1 MYTLKQ
7 EKRGLCPYD
16 DKRYL
21 LADLPDG
28 TPNPQTHAYGHKD
41 LAAEVEFEADM
52 PELPGTDI
60 IIEHREERFKNKHAR
75 VAKKLRA
82 MATDPELDEEELE
95 IPGDLAEAGN
105 WEEAERAAAERPGV
119 DGRIGSVIERLIA
132 QGCGRRT
139 PTPPPVYI
147 DVRQHAQS
155 SETNLSDSN
164 ELPVFPEISQRA
176 GPSGTN
182 HPDPNARRAQVD
194 SSDEDDEPPPRQVWP
209 PPARSRKRR
218 NPFILDEA
226 EAEDA
231 GTCSDNNE
239 DDDQEDGT
247 YDGFYVNDDI
257 CD

>member
-119 DGRIGSVIERLIA
+119 DGRIGDVIERLIA

-139 PTPPPVYI
+139 PTPPPVYNDLVGMI
-147 DVRQHAQS
+147 CIS
-155 SETNLSDSN
+155 F
-164 ELPVFPEISQRA
+164 ELLV
-176 GPSGTN
+176 
-182 HPDPNARRAQVD
+182 
-194 SSDEDDEPPPRQVWP
+194 
-209 PPARSRKRR
+209 
-218 NPFILDEA
+218 
-226 EAEDA
+226 
-231 GTCSDNNE
+231 C
-239 DDDQEDGT
+239 
-247 YDGFYVNDDI
+247 
-257 CD
+257 

>member
-28 TPNPQTHAYGHKD
+28 TPNPQTHAYGHYE

-75 VAKKLRA
+75 VIKKLRA
-82 MATDPELDEEELE
+82 MAPDPEQDEDEELE

-105 WEEAERAAAERPGV
+105 WEEAARAAAERPGV

-147 DVRQHAQS
+147 DERQQTQP
-155 SETNLSDSN
+155 SETNQLHSN
-164 ELPVFPEISQRA
+164 EPPVFPEIHSA
-176 GPSGTN
+176 
-182 HPDPNARRAQVD
+182 
-194 SSDEDDEPPPRQVWP
+194 
-209 PPARSRKRR
+209 SR
-218 NPFILDEA
+218 
-226 EAEDA
+226 
-231 GTCSDNNE
+231 T
-239 DDDQEDGT
+239 
-247 YDGFYVNDDI
+247 
-257 CD
+257 